1 MQYSYQE
8 IAKMIDHALLSP
20 SLTADDMESGIKMAM
35 LYDVASVCIMPSY
48 LERCARLLEG
58 TTVMPST
65 VIGFPLGGH
74 ASSTKIAE
82 AERAIN
88 DGCQELDMVVNI
100 SQVLS
105 GRWESVESDI
115 AGVIELAHAADRR
128 VKVIFENCYL
138 TDEHKIR
145 LCEICNELNA
155 DWVKT
160 STGFGTGGAT
170 VEDVKLMRRTAAEH
184 VQVKAAG
191 GVRSLA
197 SLIEMKEL
205 GATRCGASATKTIL
219 DECREQ
225 LGLEPIGFDGGETA
239 GY

>member
-88 DGCQELDMVVNI
+88 DGC
-100 SQVLS
+100 
-105 GRWESVESDI
+105 
-115 AGVIELAHAADRR
+115 
-128 VKVIFENCYL
+128 
-138 TDEHKIR
+138 
-145 LCEICNELNA
+145 
-155 DWVKT
+155 
-160 STGFGTGGAT
+160 
-170 VEDVKLMRRTAAEH
+170 
-184 VQVKAAG
+184 
-191 GVRSLA
+191 
-197 SLIEMKEL
+197 
-205 GATRCGASATKTIL
+205 
-219 DECREQ
+219 
-225 LGLEPIGFDGGETA
+225 
-239 GY
+239 

>member
-20 SLTADDMESGIKMAM
+20 SLTADDMEDGIKMAM

-74 ASSTKIAE
+74 ASRTKLAE
-82 AERAIN
+82 AEQAIS

-105 GRWESVESDI
+105 GRWDAVETDI
-115 AGVIELAHAADRR
+115 AGVIQLAHAADRR

-138 TDEHKIR
+138 TDEHKVR

-170 VEDVKLMRRTAAEH
+170 VEDVALMRRTAAEH

-191 GVRSLA
+191 GIRSLA

-205 GATRCGASATKTIL
+205 GATRCGASATKAIL
-219 DECREQ
+219 DTCREQ
-225 LGLEPIGFDGGETA
+225 LGLEPIGFDGGETQ